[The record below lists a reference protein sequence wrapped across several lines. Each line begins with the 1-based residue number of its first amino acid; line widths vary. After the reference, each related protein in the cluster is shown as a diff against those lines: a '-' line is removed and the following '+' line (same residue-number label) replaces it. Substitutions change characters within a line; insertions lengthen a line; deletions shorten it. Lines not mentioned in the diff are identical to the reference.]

1 MLYVLIFKIGN
12 SFFLK
17 GDDVK
22 FVIDLMNDLFY
33 MCSFIVINWSMISI
47 FFLIIR
53 FIICLYIKY
62 K

>member
-33 MCSFIVINWSMISI
+33 VCSLKLV
-47 FFLIIR
+47 L
-53 FIICLYIKY
+53 
-62 K
+62 